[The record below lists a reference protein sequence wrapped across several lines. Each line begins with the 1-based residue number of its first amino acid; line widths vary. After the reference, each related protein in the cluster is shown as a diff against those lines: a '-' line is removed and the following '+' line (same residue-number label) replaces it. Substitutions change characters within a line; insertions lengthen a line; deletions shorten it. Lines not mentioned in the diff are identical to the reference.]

1 MHHQCKHSPSSEPSK
16 HSKSKESKREHSA
29 SYLMCWTESVPCCV
43 STSAWLEYPSSRPSS
58 HNPSL
63 KLPKR
68 ETRLCR
74 LKLDLDC
81 LNEQATGR
89 KDKIDISMTAAY
101 VEERHASKTHLQT
114 ALSLSGERGALSL
127 PLFSQSKYPGYGMQV
142 QSPDSMLQPQ
152 ESGFRTPTC
161 G

>member
-1 MHHQCKHSPSSEPSK
+1 MHHQCKHSPCSEPSK

-101 VEERHASKTHLQT
+101 VEERHASKN
-114 ALSLSGERGALSL
+114 APSDCPFSLRRKRRPFPAS
-127 PLFSQSKYPGYGMQV
+127 LFSIKIPRIWNT
-142 QSPDSMLQPQ
+142 SP
-152 ESGFRTPTC
+152 ESRLHAPASSSLR
-161 G
+161 